1 METTNQDNVK
11 CIIVSDNSKKWIN
24 LLTRFQDLQSDIY
37 NTLISDYKHYNDNGN
52 HASNIYDKVFSE
64 ACMPLYNA
72 LSKHLGE
79 IVKDN
84 LLYTD
89 FKEL

>member
-1 METTNQDNVK
+1 MTTNQDNVK
-11 CIIVSDNSKKWIN
+11 GIIVSDRAKTWVT
-24 LLTRFQDLQSDIY
+24 LLARLQDLQNDIY

-52 HASNIYDKVFSE
+52 YAGDIYDKVFSE
-64 ACMPLYNA
+64 AGMPLYNA

-79 IVKDN
+79 IIKDN
-84 LLYTD
+84 LLYSD